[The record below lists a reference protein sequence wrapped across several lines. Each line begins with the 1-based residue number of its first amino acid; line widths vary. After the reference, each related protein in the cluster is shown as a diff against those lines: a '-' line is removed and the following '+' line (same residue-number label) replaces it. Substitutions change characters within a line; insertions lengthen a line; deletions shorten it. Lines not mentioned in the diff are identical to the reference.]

1 SGSRTSKVTAK
12 VDVALPCG
20 YFNIWRPLHDSST
33 QPADRLAHY
42 LPFKFTSGDATADSS
57 QQGICKWDSR
67 ISYSSADDEYYQNGL
82 VLPFI
87 KTWYNGTLYTKNV
100 FCKTEHDWGMVYLA
114 SNHENPNL
122 QSMLAWRFNYAE
134 SKSII
139 DRFHAVL
146 NFSLFAETAA
156 IQWYI
161 RPLTH
166 KEFSLIPIHVLTAE
180 EALAFPEVPKPP
192 GAKEITSPIDAR
204 ARIVQ
209 QYRGHLL
216 AYREP
221 PNELHTYAVHS
232 VPGFAADLSQ
242 YVENEY
248 GFEIWVQLCPATEGT
263 NRWQKVQIARQPLL
277 LGVGGRTRDNDDALA
292 RCGLD
297 FRIKLRADIEVPPV
311 SDSLSTALLPLD
323 QGGAQVKPQMD
334 DPRTADFTISVNDP
348 ENKVG
353 CLQPPIRAHER
364 VLAAGSEYFA
374 ALLASSMTE
383 SASKQV
389 MLDNMAYGAVR
400 VAINFLYTGE
410 VSDAVLRNLDDW
422 ISLLGVAARLSIPRL
437 HQICQL
443 RILQAAITSVQ
454 ENSLA
459 LSRAALK
466 NNSSRG
472 SSSTVSNGNLDDHS
486 RYSCGP
492 ADFVSRCQIPCEFPD
507 EEFFNYLV
515 DIADDNGAQELTDAL
530 DRIKHYYPVVIQE
543 HSIRTGPTKPFC
555 ALALD
560 TTPPHLDNNHHPH
573 LHNEFPVGFG
583 PDDDDDGHSDDNDND
598 NDNDNEF
605 GRGHFGRGGD
615 AIGMQHMFMPGP
627 LIQHEHIANMSQ
639 AGWPPMKVYLCLA
652 DSLAG
657 FLAMGGESP
666 ILTTITTTTLP
677 MPFNTRI
684 RLSRSLDLSRK
695 CHALMKRQQL
705 RPLAPQVLHRHQ
717 RPVLLPH
724 PRPQQDHRLPG
735 HRMCPNHSHNS

>member
-1 SGSRTSKVTAK
+1 VTAK

-33 QPADRLAHY
+33 RPADRLAHY

-57 QQGICKWDSR
+57 QSGIRKWDSR

-87 KTWYNGTLYTKNV
+87 KTWHNGTLYTKNV

-114 SNHENPNL
+114 SNHENPKL

-192 GAKEITSPIDAR
+192 GAKEITSPIEAR

-248 GFEIWVQLCPATEGT
+248 GFEVWVQLCPATEGT
-263 NRWQKVQIARQPLL
+263 NRWQKVQISRQPLL

-323 QGGAQVKPQMD
+323 QRGTQVKFQMD

-348 ENKVG
+348 ENTVG

-374 ALLASSMTE
+374 ALLASSMAE

-410 VSDAVLRNLDDW
+410 VPDAALRDLDDW
-422 ISLLGVAARLSIPRL
+422 ISLLGVAAP
-437 HQICQL
+437 
-443 RILQAAITSVQ
+443 
-454 ENSLA
+454 
-459 LSRAALK
+459 
-466 NNSSRG
+466 
-472 SSSTVSNGNLDDHS
+472 
-486 RYSCGP
+486 
-492 ADFVSRCQIPCEFPD
+492 DFVSQCQIPCEFPD

-573 LHNEFPVGFG
+573 LHNEFPVVFG
-583 PDDDDDGHSDDNDND
+583 PDDDDDGHSDDDDDDND
-598 NDNDNEF
+598 FGHGHFGRGHF

-627 LIQHEHIANMSQ
+627 LIQHEHIAN
-639 AGWPPMKVYLCLA
+639 ANRPNDNHVVEDEPGWVTTNEGVPLFGRLLGGVFGHGWRVTNTDNNSNDNTANAVQHQDPPEPQPGPVPEMPRTDEA
-652 DSLAG
+652 
-657 FLAMGGESP
+657 P
-666 ILTTITTTTLP
+666 TTASTSTSSTPPAPAPGPTPTPTTTAGP
-677 MPFNTRI
+677 SASQP
-684 RLSRSLDLSRK
+684 
-695 CHALMKRQQL
+695 
-705 RPLAPQVLHRHQ
+705 
-717 RPVLLPH
+717 PH
-724 PRPQQDHRLPG
+724 VPEP
-735 HRMCPNHSHNS
+735 